1 MEVNNPKSK
10 YTSRPNYT
18 ENDEENIVNTNPDT
32 DMINFANYYK
42 KFIRDPG
49 IEGRKAS
56 RLLFLRS
63 FNNWIKAV
71 LINKYTYSLGQDLS
85 ILDLCCGR
93 GGDLEKYFRS
103 KVKLYVGAD
112 LSEES
117 LKNAVDRIIKLKS
130 EKFQNLLTKCFFITE
145 DVSDP
150 NNNLLKKIPSEF
162 LFDFVSCQ
170 FAMHYHFESEIKVR
184 AFLENVTAR
193 LNEGGYFVGTIIDS
207 NVLIKRLRNRK
218 YPGNK
223 YLNEKYTFGN
233 DFYSVKF
240 YQKRFPKENGPYGI
254 KYGFYLEDSI
264 DKRDEFGKIKYV
276 GEYLV
281 IFDNFVELCKEYD
294 LHLVERKNFTEYY
307 EDNIEN
313 KYFRNLFR
321 KMIKEIQVP
330 TREAQWEIIQL
341 YQIFAFR
348 KGKDIKS
355 GYNKRYTPVMRKS
368 RRAEFKDYDPILIED
383 KFE

>member
-1 MEVNNPKSK
+1 
-10 YTSRPNYT
+10 
-18 ENDEENIVNTNPDT
+18 
-32 DMINFANYYK
+32 MINFANYYK
-42 KFIRDPG
+42 KFMRDPG

-63 FNNWIKAV
+63 FNNWIKAL
-71 LINKYTYSLGQDLS
+71 LINKYTFNLGQNLS
-85 ILDLCCGR
+85 VLDLCCGR

-103 KVKLYVGAD
+103 KVKIYVGAD

-117 LKNAVDRIIKLKS
+117 LKNAIDRIIKLKS
-130 EKFQNLLTKCFFITE
+130 EKFKNLETKCFFITE
-145 DVSDP
+145 DISDP
-150 NNNLLKKIPSEF
+150 NNNLLKKIPEEF
-162 LFDFVSCQ
+162 FFDFVSCQ

-184 AFLENVTAR
+184 TFLENVTAR
-193 LNEGGYFVGTIIDS
+193 LNEGGCFVGTIIDS

-223 YLNEKYTFGN
+223 YINEKYTFGN
-233 DFYSVKF
+233 DFYSVKL

-281 IFDNFVELCKEYD
+281 IFENFVELCKEYD
-294 LHLVERKNFTEYY
+294 LHLIERKNFTEYY
-307 EDNIEN
+307 EDNIDN

-321 KMIKEIQVP
+321 KMIKEIQV
-330 TREAQWEIIQL
+330 TSKEAQWEIIQL
-341 YQIFAFR
+341 YQVFAFR
-348 KGKDIKS
+348 KGKSKETSHNRKYIPAMKKS
-355 GYNKRYTPVMRKS
+355 NRQD
-368 RRAEFKDYDPILIED
+368 FKNYDPIFIED